1 MEIAKFIGLDLKV
14 VGFPGHV
21 LVKYNEEM
29 ILDPFYDGRLLDID
43 DLQEILDCTDQ
54 KLAEWQNKNP
64 DIDLT
69 SYFCSNCATD
79 TIKDIEGLERNGGF
93 SSPEHLESYHE
104 KK

>member
-1 MEIAKFIGLDLKV
+1 MS
-14 VGFPGHV
+14 
-21 LVKYNEEM
+21 KYNIQDDYRDCEVCTK
-29 ILDPFYDGRLLDID
+29 PFNIFHDVEGLL

-54 KLAEWQNKNP
+54 QLAEWQNKNP

-69 SYFCSNCATD
+69 NYFCSECATD
-79 TIKDIEGLERNGGF
+79 TIKNIEGLEKNGGF

>member
-1 MEIAKFIGLDLKV
+1 MSKLNDNYRDCEICTKPFNIFHDAEGLL
-14 VGFPGHV
+14 
-21 LVKYNEEM
+21 
-29 ILDPFYDGRLLDID
+29 